1 MAHSR
6 DFMVGV
12 LVGGAIGAAAALLY
26 APQSGPETRDLIKER
41 AVEAKDKTGELA
53 TQVRE
58 RASTIANQAQS
69 RVGEIT
75 TQVKTRADE
84 VGHQAH
90 EIIDRGREVID
101 RQKEAVIAAVDAGR
115 QAYQEKQTTLQQDVA
130 EDTQPA
136 AADGGATPPAPPT
149 SPA

>member
-41 AVEAKDKTGELA
+41 AVDAKDRTGELA
-53 TQVRE
+53 TQVRD
-58 RASTIANQAQS
+58 RASNIAHQAQS
-69 RVGEIT
+69 RVGDLT
-75 TQVKTRADE
+75 STVRTRADE
-84 VGHQAH
+84 VGQQAH
-90 EIIDRGREVID
+90 SVIDRGREVID
-101 RQKEAVIAAVDAGR
+101 RQKGAVMAAVDAGR
-115 QAYQEKQTTLQQDVA
+115 QAYQEKQAELQQDVA
-130 EDTQPA
+130 DDTQPA
-136 AADGGATPPAPPT
+136 AAEGGDAAAPPT